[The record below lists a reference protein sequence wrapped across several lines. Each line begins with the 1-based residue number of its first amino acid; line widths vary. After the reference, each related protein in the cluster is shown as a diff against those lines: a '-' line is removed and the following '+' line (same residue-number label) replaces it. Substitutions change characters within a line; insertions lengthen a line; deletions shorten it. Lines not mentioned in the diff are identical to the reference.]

1 MRFNFTRGRIRS
13 ATFLSTMHRCTCVSI
28 VQLCERSASC
38 TPPGFRMEFK
48 SGWYAISTT
57 RNNLSSSPI
66 FFQPSLF
73 LFSPFFFFIPMARL
87 FNLGYEIGSQ
97 VVVRRAVLI
106 ERTRA
111 TTTETEKIFRS
122 FLFHESLNRSKYIQR
137 TNQITNTLNTRVIS
151 KLLFQMQSTFQIHF
165 FRSEL
170 TRFLSAFEKKEKK
183 EKSGKRKTE
192 INRAI
197 EAKRVN

>member
-1 MRFNFTRGRIRS
+1 
-13 ATFLSTMHRCTCVSI
+13 MHRCTCVSI

-111 TTTETEKIFRS
+111 TTTGTEKIFRS
-122 FLFHESLNRSKYIQR
+122 LFHETLNRSKYIQR

-170 TRFLSAFEKKEKK
+170 TRFLSAFEKKKKKKKVEKGRQ
-183 EKSGKRKTE
+183 KS
-192 INRAI
+192 I
-197 EAKRVN
+197 ER

>member
-1 MRFNFTRGRIRS
+1 
-13 ATFLSTMHRCTCVSI
+13 
-28 VQLCERSASC
+28 
-38 TPPGFRMEFK
+38 
-48 SGWYAISTT
+48 
-57 RNNLSSSPI
+57 
-66 FFQPSLF
+66 
-73 LFSPFFFFIPMARL
+73 MARL

-111 TTTETEKIFRS
+111 TTTGTEKIFRS
-122 FLFHESLNRSKYIQR
+122 FLFHETLNRSKYIQR

-192 INRAI
+192 INRAT